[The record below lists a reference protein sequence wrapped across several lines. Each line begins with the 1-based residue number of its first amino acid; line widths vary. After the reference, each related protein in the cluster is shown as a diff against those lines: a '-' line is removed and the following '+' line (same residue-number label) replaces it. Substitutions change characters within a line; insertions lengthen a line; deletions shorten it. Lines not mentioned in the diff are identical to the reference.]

1 MPYLIDA
8 SSLMILIKN
17 ADEAKVAKVVSGSKV
32 LDLTYYEVGNV
43 LLKQRLSKFITSQE
57 TTALIKLTNEVLDKV
72 ERVSAKAGDFQEIL
86 GIAIEQKL
94 TFYDSSYVFFA
105 KSEGL
110 TLVTDDLRLAGVS
123 RKYVTTKSASEI
135 A

>member
-57 TTALIKLTNEVLDKV
+57 ITALIKLTNEVLDKV

-86 GIAIEQKL
+86 GIAIDQKL

-123 RKYVTTKSASEI
+123 RKYVTTKSASDI